1 MEIISTKIE
10 LNFNSMDS
18 EVNKFQKFKNC
29 MELHDLEK
37 YILKIPGNQEVT
49 NGGEAL
55 GALCTIFATS
65 GESRIIS
72 M

>member
-1 MEIISTKIE
+1 
-10 LNFNSMDS
+10 
-18 EVNKFQKFKNC
+18 

-37 YILKIPGNQEVT
+37 YILKIPGNQEVI

-72 M
+72 T